1 MSLSFRRLHC
11 SCFSAH
17 CGMQALALAQPQPWP
32 RRRPLPSPYRHV
44 GAEELAV
51 PQQRPHVLHAALLL
65 HAIPHIGLEEG
76 PELGGTRGSPCSTQ
90 HGMAPHHGMV
100 SPLTILKPSRKSVGS
115 SSALVCRALASTG
128 AMTLRHSLQCS
139 RMISP
144 MLLKSRSAS
153 TCGDEVGSAG
163 KWHLHPAAWQG

>member
-17 CGMQALALAQPQPWP
+17 CGTQALASAPPWPQPQA
-32 RRRPLPSPYRHV
+32 RSLPSPYRHI

-51 PQQRPHVLHAALLL
+51 PQQCPHVLHAALLL

-76 PELGGTRGSPCSTQ
+76 PELRDTRGSPCSTR
-90 HGMAPHHGMV
+90 HGLAPHRGMA
-100 SPLTILKPSRKSVGS
+100 SPLTILKASRKSMGS
-115 SSALVCRALASTG
+115 SSAPVRRALASTG

-153 TCGDEVGSAG
+153 TCGGEVGSAG
-163 KWHLHPAAWQG
+163 EQHLHPAAWQG